1 MRNVLRLC
9 LGLLFFLAASDLS
22 IAGDSVNPL
31 PPDYVGASKCSVSS
45 NPSQNTGTYIN
56 FFGGD
61 ICQSSGS
68 GTIAPRCDGTYKPL

>member
-1 MRNVLRLC
+1 MKNVLKLC

-31 PPDYVGASKCSVSS
+31 PPDYAGATKCSVSS
-45 NPSQNTGTYIN
+45 NPNQNWGSCLN

-61 ICQSSGS
+61 SCRPS
-68 GTIAPRCDGTYKPL
+68 GTGGVAPRCDGTFLPL